1 MIINIFGSSGSG
13 TTTLAK
19 SLSEIYDFYHIDI
32 DDIMWEKTDPPF
44 TIRRDNQDI
53 KNDMHEILK
62 NHQNTIISGAIVN
75 IYDEL
80 KENIDLYI
88 YMNLDIET
96 RIKRINRRELNRFGK
111 RVLPGGD
118 LYEKHQD
125 FLQWVSDYEHNP
137 EYLRSRRQHLSW
149 LDGVSKP
156 VLRITDELSI
166 DELLK
171 IVGSYIKKL

>member
-44 TIRRDNQDI
+44 TIRRDNQVI
-53 KNDMHEILK
+53 KKDMHEILK

-118 LYEKHQD
+118 LYDKHQD

-166 DELLK
+166 EELLK

>member
-44 TIRRDNQDI
+44 TIRRDNQVI
-53 KNDMHEILK
+53 KKNMHEILK

-118 LYEKHQD
+118 LYDKHQE

-166 DELLK
+166 EELLK

>member
-44 TIRRDNQDI
+44 TIRRDNQVI
-53 KNDMHEILK
+53 KKDMHEILK

-118 LYEKHQD
+118 LYDKHQE

-166 DELLK
+166 EELLK